1 MAEIR
6 KKDGKF
12 LADGREVDFSTL
24 KQVQKLDD
32 AELDQV
38 GGGIKIFVKD
48 HWYGPDYLVCGSC
61 GSKSVQI
68 GNSNK
73 CSQQIEV
80 EVNYRTICTYH
91 ILSLTGGS
99 Y

>member
-1 MAEIR
+1 MKRFLGTLLCLCMLLTLLPVNALAAET
-6 KKDGKF
+6 
-12 LADGREVDFSTL
+12 VSS
-24 KQVQKLDD
+24 
-32 AELDQV
+32 
-38 GGGIKIFVKD
+38 
-48 HWYGPDYLVCGSC
+48 GSC

>member
-6 KKDGKF
+6 TEEGKF
-12 LADGREVDFSTL
+12 LVDGREVDFSTL

-48 HWYGPDYLVCGSC
+48 HWYGPDYLVCGGC
-61 GSKSVQI
+61 GSKSWTII
-68 GNSNK
+68 GAREPNELQLRCDK
-73 CSQQIEV
+73 CGRVSWEKID
-80 EVNYRTICTYH
+80 T
-91 ILSLTGGS
+91 
-99 Y
+99 

>member
-1 MAEIR
+1 MTSEQFFPNELFQTLHLLTY
-6 KKDGKF
+6 GG
-12 LADGREVDFSTL
+12 LSTT
-24 KQVQKLDD
+24 
-32 AELDQV
+32 
-38 GGGIKIFVKD
+38 
-48 HWYGPDYLVCGSC
+48 HSGSC